1 MAWPGSTSSTYEA
14 DAVVAR
20 IMCFVVGSEERGS
33 GVGRV
38 LISAVEDRTRR
49 RGAEAIMPT
58 THERPAG
65 AHEFYRR
72 IGYDRT
78 GYRFYKERR

>member
-1 MAWPGSTSSTYEA
+1 MVGVHLERTYEA

-20 IMCFVVGSEERGS
+20 IMCFVVGSEERGCE
-33 GVGRV
+33 VGRA

-49 RGAEAIMPT
+49 RGTEAILLT
-58 THERPAG
+58 THERRAG
-65 AHEFYRR
+65 AREFYRR

-78 GYRFYKERR
+78 GYRLYKELR